1 MSARSARE
9 YLKEKGFE
17 DRIIVRSDSTA
28 TVETAAAAIGVTPGE
43 IAKSLS
49 FIVEGSPV
57 MIIAEGT
64 ARIDNRKFKD
74 EFHEK
79 ARMIAFEEVEEM
91 IGHAPGGVCP
101 FGIKSEVKIYL
112 DESLRKYEY
121 VYPAAGDAHS
131 AVKLSINELESAVDF
146 EKWIDVAKNE

>member
-1 MSARSARE
+1 MSAQSARE
-9 YLKEKGFE
+9 YLKEQGFE
-17 DRIIVRSDSTA
+17 DRLIVRSDSTA